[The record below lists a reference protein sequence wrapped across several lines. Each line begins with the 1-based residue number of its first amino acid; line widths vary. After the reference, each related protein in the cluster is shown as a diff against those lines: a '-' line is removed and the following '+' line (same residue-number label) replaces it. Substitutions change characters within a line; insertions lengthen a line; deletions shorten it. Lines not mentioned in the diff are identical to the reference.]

1 MIGEG
6 DGGCEVG
13 GFEAGGFLVE
23 ETVAF
28 IEVGVLARGWA
39 WKQEAAEVGLAKEF
53 DAKKD

>member
-1 MIGEG
+1 VERVVGGRRQMIGEG

-39 WKQEAAEVGLAKEF
+39 WK
-53 DAKKD
+53 